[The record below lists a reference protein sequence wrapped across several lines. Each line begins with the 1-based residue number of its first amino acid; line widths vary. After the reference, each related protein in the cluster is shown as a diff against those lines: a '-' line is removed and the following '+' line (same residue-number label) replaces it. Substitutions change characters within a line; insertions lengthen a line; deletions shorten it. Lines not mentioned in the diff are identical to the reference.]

1 MEPTKRLERAKAEKN
16 FIVTVCRKSDE
27 GWFGKLRRERRVD
40 APEQAVVDGVLSGGP
55 LVFLICSFPSHFSS
69 YYSQLA
75 SMMTDMGHPHG
86 TAEPPTIVFSS
97 DSPSGCTPIRSD
109 WRRVAAQG
117 L

>member
-55 LVFLICSFPSHFSS
+55 LVFLICSFPFSFFVLL
-69 YYSQLA
+69 LA
-75 SMMTDMGHPHG
+75 TSLNDDGHG
-86 TAEPPTIVFSS
+86 SPTWHS
-97 DSPSGCTPIRSD
+97 
-109 WRRVAAQG
+109 
-117 L
+117 